1 MVPQNL
7 SLSVPSSPAVVGS
20 KEQVTGG
27 EEGREIVKVNAT
39 SIYMSSMRQQG
50 STELGLMWGQGGA
63 LLCPFPPP
71 ETQSRTAVR
80 QSMSISAQKGG
91 RNHLSV
97 WQHCVCVN
105 C

>member
-50 STELGLMWGQGGA
+50 STELGLMWGAGWSFA
-63 LLCPFPPP
+63 LSF
-71 ETQSRTAVR
+71 S
-80 QSMSISAQKGG
+80 SS
-91 RNHLSV
+91 
-97 WQHCVCVN
+97 
-105 C
+105 